1 MSDGKIKYMLNA
13 FDVIIICSY
22 AELVKAAACSASAST
37 GHGREEEEGAII
49 AYKYIGTEQTG
60 IGVK

>member
-22 AELVKAAACSASAST
+22 AELVKAAAVQVQVQDM
-37 GHGREEEEGAII
+37 GGRKKKEPLLHIN
-49 AYKYIGTEQTG
+49 TSEQS
-60 IGVK
+60 KLELE